1 MRGASENRRRP
12 SVHHVVGRYTET
24 QRRSVSRM
32 LIHRSWR
39 RTEKQST
46 SSSCIKARKHGFK
59 AEVQTF
65 ANVPLIS
72 AEETA
77 ISFMEALRCRMCAGH
92 RSGQRKDPFRQSH
105 SHDAHYS
112 PTPTQPHA
120 HSAPRPLQPDAP
132 CSSPRR
138 VTHCQGPCTWC
149 RHCFLVPSLFFK
161 REGARQQDS
170 DCS

>member
-1 MRGASENRRRP
+1 MRGTSENRRRL
-12 SVHHVVGRYTET
+12 SVHYVVGRYTET

-46 SSSCIKARKHGFK
+46 SSCCIKARKHGFK

-77 ISFMEALRCRMCAGH
+77 ISFVEALRCRMCAGY
-92 RSGQRKDPFRQSH
+92 RSGQRKAPLRQSH
-105 SHDAHYS
+105 SHDAHSAPRPLS

-120 HSAPRPLQPDAP
+120 HYSLTLLAAARDAL
-132 CSSPRR
+132 RIAKGR
-138 VTHCQGPCTWC
+138 VPGAVIVWVLP
-149 RHCFLVPSLFFK
+149 LFFK
-161 REGARQQDS
+161 REGTRQQDS